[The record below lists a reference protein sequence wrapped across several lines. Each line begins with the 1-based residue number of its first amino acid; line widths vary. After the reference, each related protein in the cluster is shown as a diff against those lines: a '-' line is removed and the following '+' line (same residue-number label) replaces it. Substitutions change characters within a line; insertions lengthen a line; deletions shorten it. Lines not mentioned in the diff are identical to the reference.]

1 MGSENEKNNNKNVDI
16 VAIHMYFPN
25 QIRIRLDRLSVQ
37 RLAFQE
43 RQLSL
48 YNKM

>member
-1 MGSENEKNNNKNVDI
+1 MKKKNNKDVDI